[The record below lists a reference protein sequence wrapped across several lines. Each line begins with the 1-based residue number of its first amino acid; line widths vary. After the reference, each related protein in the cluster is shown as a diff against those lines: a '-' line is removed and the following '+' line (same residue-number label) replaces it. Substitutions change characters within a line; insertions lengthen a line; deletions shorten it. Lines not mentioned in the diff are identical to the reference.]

1 MIKYDKYVRFY
12 INSIYFNLILFYFL
26 SDLKLHEI
34 TFELNYIRNKVI
46 FKTEFDWFYSKFTL
60 ISNLQ

>member
-46 FKTEFDWFYSKFTL
+46 FKTEFD
-60 ISNLQ
+60 